1 MTPAIELLEA
11 ECKRRNWDMEMITAL
26 AWVLN
31 RVEIKKHYRPSG
43 QWEYKL
49 FYRNQN
55 THRGAIKGIGAR

>member
-1 MTPAIELLEA
+1 MIPTIELLEA

-43 QWEYKL
+43 QWEYML
-49 FYRNQN
+49 CYRNKS
-55 THRGAIKGIGAR
+55 THRGAIKGVGA